1 MKNRYNWTQVAQVY
15 CQELGIDYPRMEEY
29 LRGIFSDI
37 PIEEYENEITE
48 LLIKNKDTN
57 KSEYFPDLY
66 CVNHIKNNAP
76 DKKVTKNK
84 KQLKSPNIFHK
95 KRLL

>member
-15 CQELGIDYPRMEEY
+15 CQELGINYSKMEEY

-37 PIEEYENEITE
+37 PIEEYEYEYENEIKE
-48 LLIKNKDTN
+48 LLINNEDTN

-66 CVNHIKNNAP
+66 CVNHIKNNVP
-76 DKKVTKNK
+76 DKRVTKSK
-84 KQLKSPNIFHK
+84 KQLKSPNIFT
-95 KRLL
+95 